1 MRKTALIIAIL
12 VAAVTA
18 SSAQKGVDT
27 QTQKIRD
34 ESNRTT
40 PRSTDAGRS
49 IDWGKG
55 KTRTRAPLANPYQLN
70 GRRDVLINAIREVLR
85 EEKIVV
91 DEESSRPGEGII
103 VTQPFVFGRGPVI
116 ASTEIKRYGIVQ
128 FGDEAWSRAQYSL
141 IIEVQPIDG
150 IRNNVTVNA
159 KVEGRSGN
167 GLFSQ
172 WTTVP
177 SSGRAEDEFLAK
189 LVEAVTGISPDPVQ
203 DITDPL

>member
-1 MRKTALIIAIL
+1 MKNVLTVLAVL
-12 VAAVTA
+12 VALAPA
-18 SSAQKGVDT
+18 AFSQKGVDN

-34 ESNRTT
+34 DANKTT
-40 PRSTDAGRS
+40 PRSTDSART

-55 KTRTRAPLANPYQLN
+55 KTRTRESLANPYQLN
-70 GRRDVLINAIREVLR
+70 GRRDVLINIVQTVLR
-85 EEKIVV
+85 ENKIIV
-91 DEESSRPGEGII
+91 DEESSRPAEGII

-116 ASTEIKRYGIVQ
+116 ASAEIKRYGIIQ
-128 FGDEAWSRAQYSL
+128 YADEAWSQAQYSL

-150 IRNNVTVNA
+150 IRNNVSVNA

-189 LVEAVTGISPDPVQ
+189 LVEAVTGVSPDPVQ
-203 DITDPL
+203 DVVDPL